1 MVSVMKGLNEILKR
15 CSFCQSNLSKEEGAS
30 IAFEY
35 LNFLRKKI
43 IQKCQRK
50 ITNRMKSQIVTF

>member
-1 MVSVMKGLNEILKR
+1 MKGLNEILKR